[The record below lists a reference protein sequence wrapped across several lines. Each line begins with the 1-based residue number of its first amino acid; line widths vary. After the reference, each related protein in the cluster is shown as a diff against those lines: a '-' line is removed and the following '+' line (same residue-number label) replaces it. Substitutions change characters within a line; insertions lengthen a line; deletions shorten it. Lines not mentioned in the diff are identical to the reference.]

1 MRPYAYPDYPPRRR
15 SLTPRS
21 RPRPRRDALRN
32 RRPRSTPVRK
42 EVQAPKT
49 KKKKTPMMDEK
60 VTYIRDFTVQI
71 LRPRVIISILVVV
84 VCAIS
89 LIWFNVQMDA
99 INAELIS
106 TRRRYVS
113 ISEANLVAQ
122 SQITERYTL
131 EEIERYAALYLGMIM
146 PDDAQII
153 EIYVPR
159 QGTVVLN
166 MDDTFIAAENHFLQE
181 IRQFFLDLRNRL
193 VGG

>member
-1 MRPYAYPDYPPRRR
+1 MRPYAYPDYPSRRQ
-15 SLTPRS
+15 SLT
-21 RPRPRRDALRN
+21 PRRDALRG
-32 RRPRSTPVRK
+32 RRRSSRRLPSTSAVRK
-42 EVQAPKT
+42 EVHKA
-49 KKKKTPMMDEK
+49 KKKKAPIIDEK
-60 VTYIRDFTVQI
+60 VTYIRDATIQI
-71 LRPRVIISILVVV
+71 LRPRVIVSILVVV
-84 VCAIS
+84 ICAIS

-99 INAELIS
+99 VNAELIR
-106 TRRRYVS
+106 TRRRYVA
-113 ISEANLVAQ
+113 ISEDNLVAQ

-166 MDDTFIAAENHFLQE
+166 MDDTFIIAENHFLQE

-193 VGG
+193 FGG